1 MERVGSL
8 LLASNLD
15 RLHSLQ
21 RKHARLRALGV
32 RCELLAP
39 AQLARVAPYL
49 RIDDDLKGALLLPDD
64 CVIRQ
69 PLLFTRL
76 LTELAQDKGAPHSPL
91 SAFSTFSTTS
101 SSSSSCPKC
110 SHFSTSFNSSICTLH
125 SSLILRTSHIP
136 VVGTVQNC
144 CTLYKCTV

>member
-1 MERVGSL
+1 MKRESAELCFALLDYWCSSCAAAVERVGSV
-8 LLASNLD
+8 LLADNLD
-15 RLHSLQ
+15 RMHSLQ

-49 RIDDDLKGALLLPDD
+49 RIDDDLKGALHLPDD

-91 SAFSTFSTTS
+91 SAFFFFFFFFFSS
-101 SSSSSCPKC
+101 FSCPKC
-110 SHFSTSFNSSICTLH
+110 SPLPLSPGHFI
-125 SSLILRTSHIP
+125 
-136 VVGTVQNC
+136 
-144 CTLYKCTV
+144 